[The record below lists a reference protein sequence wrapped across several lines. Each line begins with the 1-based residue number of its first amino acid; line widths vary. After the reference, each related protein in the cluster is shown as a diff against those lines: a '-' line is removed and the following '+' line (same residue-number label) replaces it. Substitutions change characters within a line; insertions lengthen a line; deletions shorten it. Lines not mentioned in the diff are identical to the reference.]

1 MSEPEMPLPL
11 GKNDETEPIS
21 MTTASVGAKPPNLA
35 ALRSR
40 LQTVVAIPVTPFAPD
55 GAVDWDGHATV
66 IRRLVEDGVQAVTP
80 NGNTGEFYTLSE
92 DEKRRAVES
101 TVEAVAGRA
110 EVVAGVGLDIASAV
124 DAAKHAESVGADALM
139 IHQPVHPY
147 RSAEGWIEYHRVI
160 ADTVPDL
167 GVILYVRDER
177 VAGEHI
183 ATLARHSPN
192 VIGVKYAVPDPVRF
206 ASVARD
212 AGLETFAWIAGLAEL
227 SAPGYWAV
235 GATGFTSG
243 LVNVS
248 PRLSA
253 AMLDALR
260 LGDFAKSMLLW
271 EAVREFEGLRA
282 ADASADNVSVVKEAL
297 AQLGFINRDVRP
309 PSRALPQPLRDR
321 ITAVLDQW
329 RSGGWL

>member
-1 MSEPEMPLPL
+1 MTAAPDHALPDHATPRPLAQL
-11 GKNDETEPIS
+11 RDR
-21 MTTASVGAKPPNLA
+21 LA
-35 ALRSR
+35 
-40 LQTVVAIPVTPFAPD
+40 TVVAIPATPFTPAGD
-55 GAVDWDGHATV
+55 VDWDGHAALL
-66 IRRLVEDGVQAVTP
+66 RRLVEHGVQAVTP
-80 NGNTGEFYTLSE
+80 NGNTGEFYTLS
-92 DEKRRAVES
+92 DSEKKQAVES
-101 TVEAVAGRA
+101 TVRAVEGRA
-110 EVVAGVGLDIASAV
+110 EVVAGVGLDIACAV
-124 DAAKHAESVGADALM
+124 NAAEHAARAGASALM

-167 GVILYVRDER
+167 GVILYIRDER

-183 ATLARHSPN
+183 ATLAEHSPN
-192 VIGVKYAVPDPVRF
+192 VIAVKYAVPDPVRF

-243 LVNVS
+243 LVNVA

-260 LGDFAKSMLLW
+260 GGDFAKSMLLW
-271 EAVREFEGLRA
+271 ETVREFEELRA

-297 AQLGFINRDVRP
+297 AQLGFVGRDVRP
-309 PSRALPQPLRDR
+309 PSRVLPQPLRDR
-321 ITAVLDQW
+321 IAAVLEQW

>member
-1 MSEPEMPLPL
+1 MNHL
-11 GKNDETEPIS
+11 GRPAEEETERIS
-21 MTTASVGAKPPNLA
+21 MTTASEDAAPSPLESLRARLA
-35 ALRSR
+35 
-40 LQTVVAIPVTPFAPD
+40 TVVAIPATPFAPD
-55 GAVDWDGHATV
+55 GGVDWPGHATL
-66 IRRLVEDGVQAVTP
+66 IRRLVQDGVQAVTP

-92 DEKRRAVES
+92 PEKRRAVES
-101 TVEAVAGRA
+101 TVEAVDGRA

-124 DAAKHAESVGADALM
+124 DAARHAADVGASALM

-160 ADTVPDL
+160 ADAVPGL
-167 GVILYVRDER
+167 GVILYIRDER

-212 AGLETFAWIAGLAEL
+212 AGLEAFAWIAGLAEL

-243 LVNVS
+243 LVNVA

-260 LGDFAKSMLLW
+260 GGDFAKSMLLW
-271 EAVREFEGLRA
+271 ETVREFEELRA

-297 AQLGFINRDVRP
+297 AQLGFIGRDVRP
-309 PSRALPQPLRDR
+309 PSRALPQPVRDR
-321 ITAVLDQW
+321 IAAVLDQW

>member
-1 MSEPEMPLPL
+1 
-11 GKNDETEPIS
+11 
-21 MTTASVGAKPPNLA
+21 
-35 ALRSR
+35 
-40 LQTVVAIPVTPFAPD
+40 
-55 GAVDWDGHATV
+55 
-66 IRRLVEDGVQAVTP
+66 
-80 NGNTGEFYTLSE
+80 
-92 DEKRRAVES
+92 VES
-101 TVEAVAGRA
+101 SVAAVAGRA
-110 EVVAGVGLDIASAV
+110 EVVAGVGLDIACA
-124 DAAKHAESVGADALM
+124 VGAAEHAAQAGASALM

-160 ADTVPDL
+160 ADAVPGL
-167 GVILYVRDER
+167 GVIPYIRDAR

-192 VIGVKYAVPDPVRF
+192 VVGVKYAVSDPVVF

-212 AGLETFAWIAGLAEL
+212 AGLDVFAWIAGLAEL
-227 SAPGYWAV
+227 SAPGYFAV

-243 LVNVS
+243 LVNVA

-260 LGDFAKSMLLW
+260 GGDFAKSMLLW
-271 EAVREFEGLRA
+271 ETVREFEELRA

-297 AQLGFINRDVRP
+297 AQLGFIARDVRP
-309 PSRALPQPLRDR
+309 PSRALPQPLRER
-321 ITAVLDQW
+321 IGVVLDQW